1 MMFGKWKRRAYEEFE
16 RNAFLEAEIRVYE
29 ERIGGLLT
37 AMEENPICRQVLDLK
52 LEVLNSNKQPTKV
65 YLTARQECMLSL
77 IMGEYTTNIPTSQGG
92 IQTVYGLE
100 VHTTHHEMRV
110 E

>member
-16 RNAFLEAEIRVYE
+16 RNEFLEGAVRGYE
-29 ERIGGLLT
+29 EQIGGLLT
-37 AMEENPICRQVLDLK
+37 AMKENPICRQILDLK

-77 IMGEYTTNIPTSQGG
+77 IMGEYTTNIPPRGG